1 MNKQLLF
8 DENARRKIQEGINVV
23 ANAVKVTLGPKGRN
37 VILDQEYGQPHITKD
52 GVSVAKEIELKDK
65 YQNVGVKLIKSV
77 ASKTVNDVGDA
88 TTTSTVLT
96 QAIINEGLKNVTSG
110 ANPMDLKRGI
120 DKAVEEVV
128 KVIKSVSIPVDD
140 RIAQVATI
148 SANNDEE
155 IGNLIAEAVSKVGRD
170 GIITIEEAKGTET
183 YIQVNEGIQFNTGF
197 LSPYFITDRDKSTC
211 VLEKPTVLLYDAKM
225 STLKEFYEVLEQVMV
240 RKESIL
246 VIASDYESEVLDTLI
261 LNKIKAGFKICAVKI
276 PRLNKAELVEDISA
290 VTGAWVLNDTITKA
304 EHCHLGA
311 AEKIIIDKHTTTII
325 NGRGDILP
333 RHIKQLQESGQTER
347 ASRLQGG
354 IATIYVGANSEVE
367 LVEKKDRIE
376 DAVCATKAAIEEGI
390 VPGGGSVYIGALAT
404 NLSFLTGDNPDEN
417 TGINIVKNA
426 LLYPLKQICSNSGI
440 PGDVVVE
447 KIVHA
452 KRQESLQYS
461 AIGLNTNGDYVAMP
475 VQKHYGYNAKTNEYG
490 NLIEMG
496 VIDPAKAVRVALE
509 NAASVAG
516 LFLTTECVIVD
527 DVD

>member
-8 DENARRKIQEGINVV
+8 NEDARRKIQEGINVV

-65 YQNVGVKLIKSV
+65 YHNVGVKLIKSV

-110 ANPMDLKRGI
+110 ANPMDLKKGI
-120 DKAVEEVV
+120 DMAVEEVV
-128 KVIKSVSIPVDD
+128 EVIRAIAIPVDNM
-140 RIAQVATI
+140 IAQVATI

-155 IGNLIAEAVSKVGRD
+155 IGNLIAEAVEKVGRD

-211 VLEKPTVLLYDAKM
+211 VLENPRVLLYDAKM
-225 STLKEFYEVLEQVMV
+225 STLKDFYEVLEQVMN

-246 VIASDYESEVLDTLI
+246 IVASDYDSEVLDTLV
-261 LNKIKAGFKICAVKI
+261 LNKIKAGFKVCVVKT
-276 PRLNKAELVEDISA
+276 PRLNKAALTEDISA
-290 VTGAWVLNDTITKA
+290 VTGATVLNDTFDRVLPG
-304 EHCHLGA
+304 HLGS
-311 AEKIIIDKHTTTII
+311 AEKIVVDKHTTTVI
-325 NGRGDILP
+325 NGRGDVLP
-333 RHIKQLQESGQTER
+333 QHIARLKETEQFER
-347 ASRLQGG
+347 ASKLEGG
-354 IATIYVGANSEVE
+354 IATLYVGANSEVE

-390 VPGGGSVYIGALAT
+390 VPGGGSVYIRAVEP
-404 NLSFLTGDNPDEN
+404 LTELHVDNPDVQ
-417 TGINIVKNA
+417 TGINIIKNA
-426 LLYPLKQICSNSGI
+426 LAYPIKQICANAGVS
-440 PGDVVVE
+440 GDVIINNILE
-447 KIVHA
+447 N
-452 KRQESLQYS
+452 EL
-461 AIGLNTNGDYVAMP
+461 
-475 VQKHYGYNAKTNEYG
+475 HYDNFGYNAKNNTYCNMINAG
-490 NLIEMG
+490 I
-496 VIDPAKAVRVALE
+496 IDPAKAVRVALE

-527 DVD
+527 DIE

>member
-8 DENARRKIQEGINVV
+8 DENARRKIQEGINIV

-52 GVSVAKEIELKDK
+52 GVSVAKEIELKDR

-96 QAIINEGLKNVTSG
+96 QAIINEGLKNVTAG

-120 DKAVEEVV
+120 DIAVNRVV
-128 KVIKSVSIPVDD
+128 KFVKEVALPVDNK
-140 RIAQVATI
+140 IAQVATI
-148 SANNDEE
+148 SANNDST
-155 IGNLIAEAVSKVGRD
+155 IGNLISDAVNQVGTE

-211 VLEKPTVLLYDAKM
+211 ILESPRVLLYTSKM
-225 STLKEFYEVLEQVMV
+225 ASLKDFYTVLEQIMT
-240 RKESIL
+240 RKESVLI
-246 VIASDYESEVLDTLI
+246 VASDYDSEVLDTLV

-276 PRLNKAELVEDISA
+276 PRLNRESITEDIS
-290 VTGAWVLNDTITKA
+290 VITGASCLNDTINYVLPT
-304 EHCHLGA
+304 HLGS
-311 AEKIIIDKHTTTII
+311 AEKIVIDKHTTTII
-325 NGRGDILP
+325 NGKGTDLAQ
-333 RHIKQLQESGQTER
+333 HIQYLKESRQEER
-347 ASRLQGG
+347 ASKLQGG

-367 LVEKKDRIE
+367 LKEKKDRVE

-390 VPGGGSVYIGALAT
+390 VAGGGSVYVQALCILEELEELEE
-404 NLSFLTGDNPDEN
+404 NLEIR
-417 TGINIVKNA
+417 TGISIVKQA
-426 LLYPLKQICSNSGI
+426 LTYPIKQICANAGVSGDVAINTIQTLSMNSG
-440 PGDVVVE
+440 VF
-447 KIVHA
+447 
-452 KRQESLQYS
+452 
-461 AIGLNTNGDYVAMP
+461 T
-475 VQKHYGYNAKTNEYG
+475 YGYDAKNDEYT
-490 NLIEMG
+490 NLIQSG
-496 VIDPAKAVRVALE
+496 IIDPAKAVRVALE

-527 DVD
+527 DIE

>member
-8 DENARRKIQEGINVV
+8 NEDARHKIQEGINVV

-96 QAIINEGLKNVTSG
+96 QAIINEGLKNVTAG
-110 ANPMDLKRGI
+110 ANPMDLKKGI
-120 DKAVEEVV
+120 DMAVESVV
-128 KVIKSVSIPVDD
+128 DFIKTTAIPVED

-155 IGNLIAEAVSKVGRD
+155 IGNLIADAVSKVGRD

-211 VLEKPTVLLYDAKM
+211 VLENPKVLLYGAKM
-225 STLKEFYEVLEQVMV
+225 TNLKDFYKVLEMIMTQHGSVL
-240 RKESIL
+240 I
-246 VIASDYESEVLDTLI
+246 IASDYDSEVLDTLV
-261 LNKIKAGFKICAVKI
+261 LNKIKANFKVCVVKT
-276 PRLNKAELVEDISA
+276 PRLNKEDLNRDISA
-290 VTGAWVLNDTITKA
+290 VTGAMILDDRFSPEIR
-304 EHCHLGA
+304 HLGS
-311 AEKIIIDKHTTTII
+311 AEKIIVEKHNTTII
-325 NGRGDILP
+325 NGGGGTDLID
-333 RHIKQLQESGQTER
+333 HIKSLREQGLEER
-347 ASRLQGG
+347 AARLEGG
-354 IATIYVGANSEVE
+354 IATLYVGANSEVE

-376 DAVCATKAAIEEGI
+376 DALCATKAAIEEGI
-390 VPGGGSVYIGALAT
+390 APGGGSVYIRAIES
-404 NLSFLTGDNPDEN
+404 LSKIETDNEDVK
-417 TGINIVKNA
+417 TGINIIKNA
-426 LLYPLKQICSNSGI
+426 LAYPIKQICANAGVS
-440 PGDVVVE
+440 GDVIISTILKNE
-447 KIVHA
+447 
-452 KRQESLQYS
+452 LGYD
-461 AIGLNTNGDYVAMP
+461 NF
-475 VQKHYGYNAKTNEYG
+475 GYNAKRDTYCNMINAG
-490 NLIEMG
+490 I
-496 VIDPAKAVRVALE
+496 IDPAKAIRVALE

-527 DVD
+527 DLD

>member
-1 MNKQLLF
+1 MSKQLLF
-8 DENARRKIQEGINVV
+8 DENARRKIQEGINIV

-52 GVSVAKEIELKDK
+52 GVSVAKEIELKDR

-96 QAIINEGLKNVTSG
+96 QAIINEGLKNVTAG

-120 DKAVEEVV
+120 DIAVNRVV
-128 KVIKSVSIPVDD
+128 KFVKEIALPVDN

-148 SANNDEE
+148 SANNDST
-155 IGNLIAEAVSKVGRD
+155 IGNLISDAVNQVGTE

-211 VLEKPTVLLYDAKM
+211 ILESPRVLLYTSKM
-225 STLKEFYEVLEQVMV
+225 ASLKDFYTVLEQIMT
-240 RKESIL
+240 RKESVLI
-246 VIASDYESEVLDTLI
+246 VASDYDSEVLDTLV

-276 PRLNKAELVEDISA
+276 PRLNKESITEDISII
-290 VTGAWVLNDTITKA
+290 TGASCLNDTINHILPT
-304 EHCHLGA
+304 HLGS
-311 AEKIIIDKHTTTII
+311 AEKIVIDKHTTTII
-325 NGRGDILP
+325 NGKGTDLTQ
-333 RHIKQLQESGQTER
+333 HIQYLKEQGQEER
-347 ASRLQGG
+347 ASKLQGG

-367 LVEKKDRIE
+367 LKEKKDRVE

-390 VPGGGSVYIGALAT
+390 VAGGGSVYVQALT
-404 NLSFLTGDNPDEN
+404 ILEELEEFEDNLDIR
-417 TGINIVKNA
+417 TGIKIVKHA
-426 LLYPLKQICSNSGI
+426 LTYPIKQICSNAGVS
-440 PGDVVVE
+440 GDV
-447 KIVHA
+447 
-452 KRQESLQYS
+452 
-461 AIGLNTNGDYVAMP
+461 AINTIQTLSMNSGVFT
-475 VQKHYGYNAKTNEYG
+475 YGYDAKNDEYTD
-490 NLIEMG
+490 LIESG

-527 DVD
+527 DIE

>member
-8 DENARRKIQEGINVV
+8 NEDARRKIQEGINVV

-52 GVSVAKEIELKDK
+52 GVSVAKEIELKDR

-96 QAIINEGLKNVTSG
+96 QAIINEGLKNVTAG

-120 DKAVEEVV
+120 DLAVEEVV
-128 KVIKSVSIPVDD
+128 KCIKETAVPVEDK
-140 RIAQVATI
+140 IAQVATI

-155 IGNLIAEAVSKVGRD
+155 IGNLIADAVSKVGRD

-211 VLEKPTVLLYDAKM
+211 VLENPRVLVYDSKI
-225 STLKEFYEVLEQVMV
+225 TNLKDFYGVLEQVMS

-246 VIASDYESEVLDTLI
+246 IVASDYDSEVLDTLV
-261 LNKIKAGFKICAVKI
+261 LNKIKAGFKICAVKA
-276 PRLNKAELVEDISA
+276 PRLNKTELMEDISVITNA
-290 VTGAWVLNDTITKA
+290 FCLNDLMGDINMN
-304 EHCHLGA
+304 HLGGS
-311 AEKIIIDKHTTTII
+311 EKIIVDKHTTTII
-325 NGRGDILP
+325 NGNGTNLTK
-333 RHIKQLQESGQTER
+333 HIEYLLQHGQEER
-347 ASRLQGG
+347 AAKLQGG
-354 IATIYVGANSEVE
+354 IATLYVGANSEVE

-376 DAVCATKAAIEEGI
+376 DALCATKAAIEEGI
-390 VPGGGSVYIGALAT
+390 VPGGGSVYIRALAK
-404 NLSFLTGDNPDEN
+404 NLSLLLSGNPDIN

-426 LLYPLKQICSNSGI
+426 LMYPLKQICSNAGV

-447 KIVHA
+447 KLVHSH
-452 KRQESLQYS
+452 RQDR
-461 AIGLNTNGDYVAMP
+461 IN
-475 VQKHYGYNAKTNEYG
+475 YGYNAKTNLYG
-490 NLIEMG
+490 DLIEMG

-527 DVD
+527 DLD

>member
-8 DENARRKIQEGINVV
+8 DENARRKIQEGINIV
-23 ANAVKVTLGPKGRN
+23 ANAVKVTLGPQGRN

-52 GVSVAKEIELKDK
+52 GVSVAKEIELKDR

-96 QAIINEGLKNVTSG
+96 QAIINEGLKNVTAG

-120 DKAVEEVV
+120 DIAVSEVV
-128 KVIKSVSIPVDD
+128 KLVKKLSLPVEDKI
-140 RIAQVATI
+140 RQVATI
-148 SANNDEE
+148 SANNDEI
-155 IGNLIAEAVSKVGRD
+155 IGELIADAVDKVGTN

-183 YIQVNEGIQFNTGF
+183 YTQVNEGIQFNTGF

-211 VLEKPTVLLYDAKM
+211 ILESPRVLLYTSKM
-225 STLKEFYEVLEQVMV
+225 ASLKDFYTVLEQIMT
-240 RKESIL
+240 RKESVLI
-246 VIASDYESEVLDTLI
+246 VASDYDSEVLDTLV

-276 PRLNKAELVEDISA
+276 PRLNRESITEDIG
-290 VTGAWVLNDTITKA
+290 VITGASCLNDTINYVLPT
-304 EHCHLGA
+304 HLGS

-325 NGRGDILP
+325 NGKGTDLAQ
-333 RHIKQLQESGQTER
+333 HIQCLKELGQEER
-347 ASRLQGG
+347 ASKLQGG

-367 LVEKKDRIE
+367 LQEKKDRVE

-390 VPGGGSVYIGALAT
+390 VAGGGSIYVQALCVLEEIEDFED
-404 NLSFLTGDNPDEN
+404 NLDIR
-417 TGINIVKNA
+417 TGIHIVKQA
-426 LLYPLKQICSNSGI
+426 LTYPIKQICANAGVSGDVAINTIQTLSMNSG
-440 PGDVVVE
+440 VF
-447 KIVHA
+447 
-452 KRQESLQYS
+452 
-461 AIGLNTNGDYVAMP
+461 T
-475 VQKHYGYNAKTNEYG
+475 YGYDAKNNEYT
-490 NLIEMG
+490 NLIEAG

-527 DVD
+527 DIE

>member
-8 DENARRKIQEGINVV
+8 NEEARRKIQEGINVV

-52 GVSVAKEIELKDK
+52 GVSVAREIELKDK

-96 QAIINEGLKNVTSG
+96 QAIINEGLKNVTAG
-110 ANPMDLKRGI
+110 ANPMDLKKGI
-120 DKAVEEVV
+120 DLAVTEVV
-128 KVIKSVSIPVDD
+128 RCIKEAAIPANNK
-140 RIAQVATI
+140 IAQVATI

-155 IGNLIAEAVSKVGRD
+155 IGNLIADAVSQVGTD

-211 VLEKPTVLLYDAKM
+211 VLENPRVLLYNSKM
-225 STLKEFYEVLEQVMV
+225 TSLKDFYGVLEMVMS

-246 VIASDYESEVLDTLI
+246 IVASDYDSEVLDTLV
-261 LNKIKAGFKICAVKI
+261 LNKIKAGFKICVVKT
-276 PRLNKAELVEDISA
+276 PRLNKEELTEDISA
-290 VTGAWVLNDTITKA
+290 VTGAVRLNDMFTDIGIN
-304 EHCHLGA
+304 HLGS
-311 AEKIIIDKHTTTII
+311 AEKIIIDKHNTTII
-325 NGRGDILP
+325 NGRGENLGS
-333 RHIKQLQESGQTER
+333 HIAYLMEHNQVER
-347 ASRLQGG
+347 AVKLQGG
-354 IATIYVGANSEVE
+354 IATLYVGANSEVE
-367 LVEKKDRIE
+367 LKEKKDRIE
-376 DAVCATKAAIEEGI
+376 DSVCATKAAIEEGI
-390 VPGGGSVYIGALAT
+390 VPGGGSVYIEASTWLDWMSDA
-404 NLSFLTGDNPDEN
+404 NPDIN
-417 TGINIVKNA
+417 TGIKIIRNA
-426 LLYPLKQICSNSGI
+426 LYHPLKQICANSGI
-440 PGDVVVE
+440 SGDIVVG
-447 KIVHA
+447 KLVHA
-452 KRQESLQYS
+452 KRQKDHS
-461 AIGLNTNGDYVAMP
+461 
-475 VQKHYGYNAKTNEYG
+475 YGYNAKTDSYG

-527 DVD
+527 DID

>member
-1 MNKQLLF
+1 MNMNKELLF
-8 DENARRKIQEGINVV
+8 NEDARRKIQEGINVV

-96 QAIINEGLKNVTSG
+96 QAIINEGLKNVTAG
-110 ANPMDLKRGI
+110 ANPMDLKKGI
-120 DKAVEEVV
+120 DLAVEEVV
-128 KVIKSVSIPVDD
+128 EVIKTIAIPVDGK
-140 RIAQVATI
+140 IAQVATI
-148 SANNDEE
+148 SANNDET
-155 IGNLIAEAVSKVGRD
+155 IGNLIAEAVDKVGRD

-211 VLEKPTVLLYDAKM
+211 VLEKPCVLLYDSKM
-225 STLKEFYEVLEQVMV
+225 GTLKEFYEVLEQVMV

-311 AEKIIIDKHTTTII
+311 AEKIVIDKHTTTII
-325 NGRGDILP
+325 NGRGDALP
-333 RHIKQLQESGQTER
+333 RHIQQLQESGQTER
-347 ASRLQGG
+347 ASKLQGG

-390 VPGGGSVYIGALAT
+390 VPGGGSVYIRAIEP
-404 NLSFLTGDNPDEN
+404 LSEIEFDNADVK
-417 TGINIVKNA
+417 TGINIIKNA
-426 LLYPLKQICSNSGI
+426 LAYPIKQICANAGVS
-440 PGDVVVE
+440 GDVVISTILKNE
-447 KIVHA
+447 
-452 KRQESLQYS
+452 LGYD
-461 AIGLNTNGDYVAMP
+461 NF
-475 VQKHYGYNAKTNEYG
+475 GYNAKRDTYCNMINAG
-490 NLIEMG
+490 I
-496 VIDPAKAVRVALE
+496 IDPAKAVRVALE

-527 DVD
+527 DID

>member
-8 DENARRKIQEGINVV
+8 DENARRKIQEGINIV

-52 GVSVAKEIELKDK
+52 GVSVAKEIELKDR

-96 QAIINEGLKNVTSG
+96 QAIVNEGLKNVTAG

-120 DKAVEEVV
+120 DIAVNRVV
-128 KVIKSVSIPVDD
+128 KFVKEVALPVDD
-140 RIAQVATI
+140 KIAQVATI
-148 SANNDEE
+148 SANNDST
-155 IGNLIAEAVSKVGRD
+155 IGNLISDAVNQVGTE

-211 VLEKPTVLLYDAKM
+211 ILESPRVLLYTSKM
-225 STLKEFYEVLEQVMV
+225 ASLKDFYTVLEQIMT
-240 RKESIL
+240 RKESVLI
-246 VIASDYESEVLDTLI
+246 VASDYDSEVLDTLV

-276 PRLNKAELVEDISA
+276 PRLNKESITEDIS
-290 VTGAWVLNDTITKA
+290 VITGASCLNDTINYILPT
-304 EHCHLGA
+304 HLGS
-311 AEKIIIDKHTTTII
+311 AEKIVIDKHTTTII
-325 NGRGDILP
+325 NGKGTDLAQ
-333 RHIKQLQESGQTER
+333 HIQYLKDSGQEER
-347 ASRLQGG
+347 ASKLQGG

-367 LVEKKDRIE
+367 LKEKKDRVE

-390 VPGGGSVYIGALAT
+390 VAGGGSVYVQALCILEELEELEE
-404 NLSFLTGDNPDEN
+404 NLDIR
-417 TGINIVKNA
+417 TGISIVKQA
-426 LLYPLKQICSNSGI
+426 LTYPIKQICANAGVSGDVAINTIQTLSMNSG
-440 PGDVVVE
+440 VF
-447 KIVHA
+447 
-452 KRQESLQYS
+452 
-461 AIGLNTNGDYVAMP
+461 T
-475 VQKHYGYNAKTNEYG
+475 YGYDAKNDEYT
-490 NLIEMG
+490 NLIESG

-527 DVD
+527 DIE

>member
-8 DENARRKIQEGINVV
+8 DENARRKIQEGINIV

-52 GVSVAKEIELKDK
+52 GVSVAKEIELKDR

-96 QAIINEGLKNVTSG
+96 QAIINEGLKNVTAG

-120 DKAVEEVV
+120 DIAVNRVV
-128 KVIKSVSIPVDD
+128 KFVKEVALPVDD
-140 RIAQVATI
+140 KIAQVATI
-148 SANNDEE
+148 SANNDST
-155 IGNLIAEAVSKVGRD
+155 IGNLISDAVNQVGTE

-211 VLEKPTVLLYDAKM
+211 ILESPRVLLYTSKM
-225 STLKEFYEVLEQVMV
+225 ASLKDFYTVLEQIMT
-240 RKESIL
+240 RKESVLI
-246 VIASDYESEVLDTLI
+246 VASDYDSEVLDTLV

-276 PRLNKAELVEDISA
+276 PRLNKESITEDISII
-290 VTGAWVLNDTITKA
+290 TGASCLNDTINYILPT
-304 EHCHLGA
+304 HLGS
-311 AEKIIIDKHTTTII
+311 AEKIVIDKHTTTII
-325 NGRGDILP
+325 NGKGTDLAQ
-333 RHIKQLQESGQTER
+333 HIQYLKESGQEER
-347 ASRLQGG
+347 ASKLQGG

-367 LVEKKDRIE
+367 LKEKKDRVE

-390 VPGGGSVYIGALAT
+390 VAGGGSVYVQALCILEELEELEE
-404 NLSFLTGDNPDEN
+404 NLDIR
-417 TGINIVKNA
+417 TGISIVKQA
-426 LLYPLKQICSNSGI
+426 LTYPIKQICANAGVSGDVAINTIQTLSMNSG
-440 PGDVVVE
+440 VF
-447 KIVHA
+447 
-452 KRQESLQYS
+452 
-461 AIGLNTNGDYVAMP
+461 T
-475 VQKHYGYNAKTNEYG
+475 YGYDAKNDEYT
-490 NLIEMG
+490 NLIESG

-527 DVD
+527 DIE

>member
-8 DENARRKIQEGINVV
+8 NEEARHKIQEGINVV

-96 QAIINEGLKNVTSG
+96 QAIINEGLKNVTAG
-110 ANPMDLKRGI
+110 ANPMDLKKGI
-120 DKAVEEVV
+120 DIAVAEVV
-128 KVIKSVSIPVDD
+128 KYIKEVSLPVDNK
-140 RIAQVATI
+140 IAQVATI

-155 IGNLIAEAVSKVGRD
+155 IGNLIAEAVDKVGRE

-211 VLEKPTVLLYDAKM
+211 VLENPSVLLYNSKM
-225 STLKEFYEVLEQVMV
+225 STLKEFYQVLERVMTQ
-240 RKESIL
+240 KGSIL
-246 VIASDYESEVLDTLI
+246 LVASDYESEVLDTLI
-261 LNKIKAGFKICAVKI
+261 LNKIKANFKICAVKV
-276 PRLNKAELVEDISA
+276 PRLNRNELIEDISA
-290 VTGAWVLNDTITKA
+290 VTGAYILNDTFNEILYT
-304 EHCHLGA
+304 HLGS
-311 AEKIIIDKHTTTII
+311 AEKIVIDKHTTTII

-333 RHIKQLQESGQTER
+333 RHIQELQEKGETER
-347 ASRLQGG
+347 ASKLQGG

-390 VPGGGSVYIGALAT
+390 VPGGGSVYIRALT
-404 NLSFLTGDNPDEN
+404 SLNTLNNDNPDIK
-417 TGINIVKNA
+417 TGINIIKNA
-426 LLYPLKQICSNSGI
+426 LTYPIKQICTNAGI
-440 PGDVVVE
+440 SGDVVVDS
-447 KIVHA
+447 I
-452 KRQESLQYS
+452 
-461 AIGLNTNGDYVAMP
+461 ITNRFIRCNN
-475 VQKHYGYNAKTNEYG
+475 YGYNAKIEEYG
-490 NLIEMG
+490 DLIEMG

-509 NAASVAG
+509 NSASVAG

-527 DVD
+527 DIE

>member
-8 DENARRKIQEGINVV
+8 NEEARHKIQEGINVV

-77 ASKTVNDVGDA
+77 ASKTVTDVGDA

-96 QAIINEGLKNVTSG
+96 QAIINEGLKNVTAG
-110 ANPMDLKRGI
+110 ANPMDLKKGI
-120 DKAVEEVV
+120 DIAVEKVVEYIKEV
-128 KVIKSVSIPVDD
+128 SVPVDD
-140 RIAQVATI
+140 KIAQVATI

-155 IGNLIAEAVSKVGRD
+155 IGNLIAEAVDKVGRE

-211 VLEKPTVLLYDAKM
+211 VLENPRVLLYNSKM
-225 STLKEFYEVLEQVMV
+225 STLKEFYQVLEQVMT

-246 VIASDYESEVLDTLI
+246 IVASDYESEVLDTLI
-261 LNKIKAGFKICAVKI
+261 LNKIKANFKICAVKI
-276 PRLNKAELVEDISA
+276 PRLNRNELVEDISA
-290 VTGAWVLNDTITKA
+290 VTGACILNDTFNEILYD
-304 EHCHLGA
+304 HLGS
-311 AEKIIIDKHTTTII
+311 AEKIVIDKHTTTII

-333 RHIKQLQESGQTER
+333 RHIQELQEKGETER
-347 ASRLQGG
+347 ASKLQGG

-367 LVEKKDRIE
+367 LIEKKDRIE

-390 VPGGGSVYIGALAT
+390 VPGGGSVYVRALAPLNT
-404 NLSFLTGDNPDEN
+404 LNVDNPDIK
-417 TGINIVKNA
+417 TGINIIKNA
-426 LLYPLKQICSNSGI
+426 LTYPTKQICANAGI
-440 PGDVVVE
+440 SGDVVINTIQE
-447 KIVHA
+447 AEHNSVH
-452 KRQESLQYS
+452 QLGVMCIEYEYYQ
-461 AIGLNTNGDYVAMP
+461 N
-475 VQKHYGYNAKTNEYG
+475 YGYNAKTDEFG
-490 NLIEMG
+490 NLINMG

-509 NAASVAG
+509 NSASVAG
-516 LFLTTECVIVD
+516 LFLTTECVVVD
-527 DVD
+527 DIE

>member
-110 ANPMDLKRGI
+110 ANPMDLKKGI
-120 DKAVEEVV
+120 DMAVEEVV
-128 KVIKSVSIPVDD
+128 EVIKEISIPVDD
-140 RIAQVATI
+140 KIAQVATI

-155 IGNLIAEAVSKVGRD
+155 IGNLIAEAVNKVGRE

-225 STLKEFYEVLEQVMV
+225 STLKEFYEVLERVMV
-240 RKESIL
+240 QKESIL

-304 EHCHLGA
+304 EYIHLGA
-311 AEKIIIDKHTTTII
+311 AEKIVIDKHTTTII

-333 RHIKQLQESGQTER
+333 RHIQQLQESGQTER
-347 ASRLQGG
+347 ASKLQGG

-390 VPGGGSVYIGALAT
+390 VPGGGSVYIRAIEP
-404 NLSFLTGDNPDEN
+404 LSELEPDNADVK
-417 TGINIVKNA
+417 TGINIIKNA
-426 LLYPLKQICSNSGI
+426 LAYPIKQICANAGVS
-440 PGDVVVE
+440 GDVV
-447 KIVHA
+447 I
-452 KRQESLQYS
+452 
-461 AIGLNTNGDYVAMP
+461 NTILKNELGYDNF
-475 VQKHYGYNAKTNEYG
+475 GYNAKRDTYCNMINAG
-490 NLIEMG
+490 I
-496 VIDPAKAVRVALE
+496 IDPAKAIRVALE
-509 NAASVAG
+509 NASSVAG

-527 DVD
+527 DLD

>member
-8 DENARRKIQEGINVV
+8 DENARRKIQEGINIV

-52 GVSVAKEIELKDK
+52 GVSVAREIELKDR

-96 QAIINEGLKNVTSG
+96 QAIVNEGLKNVTSG

-120 DKAVEEVV
+120 DIAVDRVV
-128 KVIKSVSIPVDD
+128 KFIKEISIPVDD
-140 RIAQVATI
+140 KICQVATI
-148 SANNDEE
+148 SANNDET
-155 IGNLIAEAVSKVGRD
+155 IGELISEAVAKVSTE

-183 YIQVNEGIQFNTGF
+183 YVQVNEGIQFNTGF

-211 VLEKPTVLLYDAKM
+211 ILEAPRVLLYDSKM
-225 STLKEFYEVLEQVMV
+225 ASLKDFYTVLEQIMT

-246 VIASDYESEVLDTLI
+246 IVASDYDSEVLDTLV

-276 PRLNKAELVEDISA
+276 PRLNKSELTEDLSVI
-290 VTGAWVLNDTITKA
+290 TGAFCLNDTINNILPK
-304 EHCHLGA
+304 HLGA
-311 AEKIIIDKHTTTII
+311 AEKIVVDKHTTTII
-325 NGRGDILP
+325 NGKGEDLSQ
-333 RHIKQLQESGQTER
+333 HIQYLKDNGQEER
-347 ASRLQGG
+347 ASKLQGG

-367 LVEKKDRIE
+367 LKEKKDRIE

-390 VPGGGSVYIGALAT
+390 VPGGGSVYVQALCILEELEELEE
-404 NLSFLTGDNPDEN
+404 NLDIR
-417 TGINIVKNA
+417 TGINIVKQA
-426 LLYPLKQICSNSGI
+426 LTYPIKQICANAGVSGDVAINTIQTLSMNSG
-440 PGDVVVE
+440 VF
-447 KIVHA
+447 
-452 KRQESLQYS
+452 
-461 AIGLNTNGDYVAMP
+461 T
-475 VQKHYGYNAKTNEYG
+475 YGYDAKNEEYT
-490 NLIEMG
+490 NLIQSG
-496 VIDPAKAVRVALE
+496 IIDPAKAVRVALE

-527 DVD
+527 DIE

>member
-8 DENARRKIQEGINVV
+8 DENARRKIQEGINIV

-52 GVSVAKEIELKDK
+52 GVSVAREIELKDR

-120 DKAVEEVV
+120 DIAVDRVV
-128 KVIKSVSIPVDD
+128 KFIKEISIPVDD
-140 RIAQVATI
+140 KICQVATI
-148 SANNDEE
+148 SANNDET
-155 IGNLIAEAVSKVGRD
+155 IGELISEAVAKVSTE

-183 YIQVNEGIQFNTGF
+183 YVQVNEGIQFNTGF

-211 VLEKPTVLLYDAKM
+211 ILEAPRVLLYDSKM
-225 STLKEFYEVLEQVMV
+225 ASLKDFYTVLEQIMT

-246 VIASDYESEVLDTLI
+246 IVASDYDSEVLDTLV

-276 PRLNKAELVEDISA
+276 PRLNKSELTEDLSVI
-290 VTGAWVLNDTITKA
+290 TGAFCLNDTINNIIPK
-304 EHCHLGA
+304 HLGA
-311 AEKIIIDKHTTTII
+311 AEKIVVDKHTTTII
-325 NGRGDILP
+325 NGKGEDLSQ
-333 RHIKQLQESGQTER
+333 HIKYLKDNGQEER
-347 ASRLQGG
+347 ASKLQGG

-367 LVEKKDRIE
+367 LKEKKDRIE

-390 VPGGGSVYIGALAT
+390 VPGGGSVYVQALCILEELEELEE
-404 NLSFLTGDNPDEN
+404 NLDIR
-417 TGINIVKNA
+417 TGINIVKQA
-426 LLYPLKQICSNSGI
+426 LTYPIKQICANAGVSGDVAINTIQTLSMNSG
-440 PGDVVVE
+440 VF
-447 KIVHA
+447 
-452 KRQESLQYS
+452 
-461 AIGLNTNGDYVAMP
+461 T
-475 VQKHYGYNAKTNEYG
+475 YGYDAKNEEYT
-490 NLIEMG
+490 NLIQSG
-496 VIDPAKAVRVALE
+496 IIDPAKAVRVALE

-527 DVD
+527 DIE

>member
-8 DENARRKIQEGINVV
+8 DENARRKIQEGINIV

-52 GVSVAKEIELKDK
+52 GVSVAKEIELKDR

-96 QAIINEGLKNVTSG
+96 QAIINEGLKNVTAG

-120 DKAVEEVV
+120 DIAVNRVV
-128 KVIKSVSIPVDD
+128 KFVKEVALPVDD
-140 RIAQVATI
+140 KIAQVATI
-148 SANNDEE
+148 SANNDST
-155 IGNLIAEAVSKVGRD
+155 IGNLISDAVNQVGTE

-183 YIQVNEGIQFNTGF
+183 YIQINEGIQFNTGF

-211 VLEKPTVLLYDAKM
+211 ILESPRVLLYTSKM
-225 STLKEFYEVLEQVMV
+225 ASLKDFYTVLEQIMT
-240 RKESIL
+240 RKESVLI
-246 VIASDYESEVLDTLI
+246 VASDYDSEVLDTLV

-276 PRLNKAELVEDISA
+276 PRLNKESITEDISII
-290 VTGAWVLNDTITKA
+290 TGASCLNDTINYILPT
-304 EHCHLGA
+304 HLGS
-311 AEKIIIDKHTTTII
+311 AEKIVIDKHTTTII
-325 NGRGDILP
+325 NGKGSDLAQ
-333 RHIKQLQESGQTER
+333 HIQALKESGQEER
-347 ASRLQGG
+347 ASKLQGG

-367 LVEKKDRIE
+367 LKEKKDRVE

-390 VPGGGSVYIGALAT
+390 VAGGGSVYVQALCILEELEELEE
-404 NLSFLTGDNPDEN
+404 NLDIR
-417 TGINIVKNA
+417 TGISIVKQA
-426 LLYPLKQICSNSGI
+426 LTYPIKQICANAGVSGDVAINTIQTLSMNSG
-440 PGDVVVE
+440 VF
-447 KIVHA
+447 
-452 KRQESLQYS
+452 
-461 AIGLNTNGDYVAMP
+461 T
-475 VQKHYGYNAKTNEYG
+475 YGYDAKNDEYT
-490 NLIEMG
+490 NLIESG

-527 DVD
+527 DIE